1 MTRRKYTKQ
10 ISFSNNASAI
20 YEFSDLN
27 IYWQIIDAPSFMYIW
42 IYTYMI
48 QCNKYIHHVILEQG
62 LLLYYVII
70 QMTAV
75 RVVSV

>member
-1 MTRRKYTKQ
+1 MR
-10 ISFSNNASAI
+10 
-20 YEFSDLN
+20 EFPLCFPN
-27 IYWQIIDAPSFMYIW
+27 IPNFWPVV
-42 IYTYMI
+42 YMI

-62 LLLYYVII
+62 LLLYYAII